1 MIKLTFMINREPM
14 NFVIKGK
21 EIHYAQRKF
30 AAGTWVRC
38 MPPPENFTRIV
49 AMSRNK
55 IPPMLVEMFK
65 FTDEEIKEYEEAK
78 TEEDL
83 ANIVIRD
90 AKTKGCIFIS
100 KINEPEAQQNAT
112 G

>member
-1 MIKLTFMINREPM
+1 MIKLNFSINRETM
-14 NFVIKGK
+14 HFVIKGR
-21 EIHYAQRKF
+21 EIYYTQRKF

-38 MPPPENFTRIV
+38 MPPPENFARIV

-55 IPPMLVEMFK
+55 IPPMLVDMFK
-65 FTDEEIKEYEEAK
+65 FTDEEIKEYEATK
-78 TEEDL
+78 TEEEL

-90 AKTKGCIFIS
+90 AKSKGCLFIS
-100 KINEPEAQQNAT
+100 KINEPEAQQNA